1 MGLPATRGF
10 SSTRKV
16 IRMTHR
22 SLSQARLRELLQY
35 DPETGVF
42 VWLQSRRATASRGS
56 IAGSNHKSRH
66 RIIRIDG
73 VNFYAHRLA
82 WIYVHGPIPDGML
95 IDHIN
100 GQRADNR
107 IKNLRVVTHKGN
119 MDNLG
124 IKHTPSKLQIFLKN
138 RENT

>member
-1 MGLPATRGF
+1 
-10 SSTRKV
+10 
-16 IRMTHR
+16 MTHR

-35 DPETGVF
+35 DPDTGVF
-42 VWLQSRRATASRGS
+42 VWLQSRRARASEGS
-56 IAGSNHKSRH
+56 IAGSNHPSKH

-100 GQRADNR
+100 GQRGDNR
-107 IKNLRVVTHKGN
+107 IKNLRTVTHKENMGN
-119 MDNLG
+119 MG